1 MKLDDS
7 IDSCVQ
13 RVSAATMIIAVATS
27 AAFVVIIIITS
38 QQAFDLALHQW
49 EEKPKNLSE
58 ISQVPATN
66 LLFQLML
73 IPAERAAYHYTI
85 IYLTL
90 IPLYT

>member
-13 RVSAATMIIAVATS
+13 RVSAAAMIIAVATS
-27 AAFVVIIIITS
+27 AASVIIVITS

-58 ISQVPATN
+58 ISQVPETN

-73 IPAERAAYHYTI
+73 IPAECVAYHYTI
-85 IYLTL
+85 ICLTL
-90 IPLYT
+90 IPLYA